1 MIALEHKDGD
11 WVVDTWLMSCRV
23 LGRGVEQAML
33 DLLVQESEKKGV
45 KRLVGQYF
53 PTAKNSLVKNHYAD
67 LGFKPLDSDSNGNTR
82 WALKLESKK
91 KFNYFIKS
99 QKGN

>member
-1 MIALEHKDGD
+1 
-11 WVVDTWLMSCRV
+11 MSCRV

-45 KRLVGQYF
+45 QRLIGQYF
-53 PTAKNSLVKNHYAD
+53 PTAKNGMVKNHYAD
-67 LGFKPLDSDSNGNTR
+67 LGFEPMDSDSADNTR
-82 WALKLESKK
+82 WALKLDSKK

-99 QKGN
+99 REGN